1 MTVELRRDGE
11 IEIVTL
17 NRPEALNALS
27 FRSGRLCLVHWNCRF
42 LNLHESGDCR

>member
-27 FRSGRLCLVHWNCRF
+27 FGVLRTTARVP
-42 LNLHESGDCR
+42 